1 MPAHTGE
8 NPYKSFLCDK
18 SFSLSTSLKDHLFLH
33 TGDKPFKCDICD
45 KGFKRPHLLKAH
57 MDVHK

>member
-1 MPAHTGE
+1 MFINDFEIPLGHSH
-8 NPYKSFLCDK
+8 NNIILYS
-18 SFSLSTSLKDHLFLH
+18 